1 MVPIGEEIGTG
12 NLASSLFPGYDRR
25 VYDQV
30 RTPAPRREL
39 RVPTSHRS
47 SARSGG
53 GATSLTLDRLT
64 QVFEKNGEPLV
75 AVRDVSLK
83 VRQGEF
89 LTLVGPSGCGKSTL
103 LKIIAGL
110 LIPTAGRVFLG
121 ADQVVEP
128 REEIGLMFQT
138 STLFPWRNVIRNIAL
153 PLEITGTMEPDG
165 ERRIADVIELVRL
178 EGFEQHFPREL
189 SGGMQQRVALCRLLV
204 SEPDLMLL
212 DEPFGSLDEFTREH
226 LNSELA
232 RITEYENKTTV
243 FVTHNIREAVF
254 LSDRVA
260 VMGTKPGRL
269 LDLVEVN
276 LPRPRVPA
284 SRRLDDYNELVN
296 HIREVLGLY

>member
-1 MVPIGEEIGTG
+1 MVSEPSTG
-12 NLASSLFPGYDRR
+12 SSPRYIAGRRPALAVDCI
-25 VYDQV
+25 
-30 RTPAPRREL
+30 
-39 RVPTSHRS
+39 
-47 SARSGG
+47 
-53 GATSLTLDRLT
+53 T
-64 QVFEKNGEPLV
+64 QVFEKDGEPLV
-75 AVRDVSLK
+75 ALQDVSVD

-110 LIPTAGRVFLG
+110 LNPTRGSVYLG
-121 ADQVVEP
+121 DSEVTEP

-138 STLFPWRNVIRNIAL
+138 STLFAWRNVIRNIAL

-165 ERRIADVIELVRL
+165 EKRIADVIELVRL
-178 EGFEQHFPREL
+178 QGFEQHYPREL

-226 LNSELA
+226 LNTELA
-232 RITEYENKTTV
+232 RIAEHEHKTTV

-260 VMGTKPGRL
+260 VMGTKPGRI
-269 LDLVEVN
+269 LDLVEVD
-276 LPRPRVPA
+276 LPRPRVPG
-284 SRRLDDYNELVN
+284 SRRLAEYTETVN
-296 HIREVLGLY
+296 YIREVLGLF